1 MAHSL
6 RSACCVAALGVALWA
21 RRRGSPTSPPPSP
34 SPRRGVLIRF
44 EGFIGPGNE
53 QYLRRKL
60 ENAKAYLEK
69 AKARDAGLV
78 IIEIESPGGRVDSS
92 EAIGEMLRD
101 VYWAHTVAY
110 IPHNAYSG
118 AAMAAL
124 GCDEIVM
131 APDAILGDVGEI
143 YLEHSEFKYIPEKVL
158 SQLVQWMHEIA
169 IAKNRPPA
177 LAEAM
182 VDKKLTVYRSQNLK
196 TGETTY
202 LSQRDL
208 DADPGQWRKL
218 STLPE
223 TGDRFFTVTG
233 RNALKLGLA
242 QGLAAD
248 RDELLARYPLEGDL
262 LVLEPG
268 AVDTL
273 VQIINS
279 PWITGLLLVV
289 GLIGLYL
296 EFSTPGIGVGGLLA
310 AICFVTFFW
319 SHFLGNPVAW
329 LSIVLFLLGVAC
341 LGVELFVL
349 PGLAVAGLVGA
360 ILMIGGV
367 VLAIQGFFIPKTP
380 RDLATL
386 MQTVLVIFFSGLSFV
401 VAAVFIS
408 KRFGSLPIF
417 NRLML
422 PPPEPVPAGGGLPDG
437 QDTAA
442 GGGPPG
448 PPSGPPIAVGRIGI
462 AQSTL
467 RPGGKARFGNHYA
480 DVVTDGTFITKGS
493 RVKII
498 EIVGNRVV
506 VGEADEEPA

>member
-1 MAHSL
+1 MAKTQHP
-6 RSACCVAALGVALWA
+6 AGN
-21 RRRGSPTSPPPSP
+21 RRPLLYRHRPK
-34 SPRRGVLIRF
+34 RRQA
-44 EGFIGPGNE
+44 GPG
-53 QYLRRKL
+53 QRI
-60 ENAKAYLEK
+60 
-69 AKARDAGLV
+69 GLQTGTNCW
-78 IIEIESPGGRVDSS
+78 PG
-92 EAIGEMLRD
+92 
-101 VYWAHTVAY
+101 
-110 IPHNAYSG
+110 IP
-118 AAMAAL
+118 
-124 GCDEIVM
+124 C
-131 APDAILGDVGEI
+131 
-143 YLEHSEFKYIPEKVL
+143 
-158 SQLVQWMHEIA
+158 
-169 IAKNRPPA
+169 
-177 LAEAM
+177 
-182 VDKKLTVYRSQNLK
+182 
-196 TGETTY
+196 
-202 LSQRDL
+202 
-208 DADPGQWRKL
+208 
-218 STLPE
+218 
-223 TGDRFFTVTG
+223 
-233 RNALKLGLA
+233 
-242 QGLAAD
+242 
-248 RDELLARYPLEGDL
+248 EGDL

-329 LSIVLFLLGVAC
+329 LSVVLFLLGVAC
-341 LGVELFVL
+341 LAVELFVL
-349 PGLAVAGLVGA
+349 PGFAVAGLVGA

-417 NRLML
+417 SRLML
-422 PPPEPVPAGGGLPDG
+422 PPPEPVPAGGRLPVG
-437 QDTAA
+437 QDGAA

-448 PPSGPPIAVGRIGI
+448 LPSGPPIAVGRIGI

-506 VGEADEEPA
+506 VGEADEEQG